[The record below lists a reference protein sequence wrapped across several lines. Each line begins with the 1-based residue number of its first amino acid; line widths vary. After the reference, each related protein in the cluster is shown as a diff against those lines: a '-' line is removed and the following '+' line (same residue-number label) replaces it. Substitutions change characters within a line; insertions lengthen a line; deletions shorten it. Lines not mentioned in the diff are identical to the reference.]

1 MPGRP
6 NRPNIKPNRPNT
18 AFVRRGLL
26 QTAEIG
32 GLGDR
37 PPAFECGFN
46 ASGSI
51 SNSFRSIM
59 FPCHLKIGLACGFMI
74 HVFSEC
80 PMSGV
85 QSYLPAI
92 LENGQIKEAVTQ
104 CDLPSP
110 RHLRAQNIHL
120 TQRRAII
127 FSL

>member
-1 MPGRP
+1 MPGR
-6 NRPNIKPNRPNT
+6 PNRPNT

-37 PPAFECGFN
+37 PPAVECGLN

-51 SNSFRSIM
+51 SNSFRSLM
-59 FPCHLKIGLACGFMI
+59 FPCHLKVVLACGFMI

-80 PMSGV
+80 PMPGV
-85 QSYLPAI
+85 QSYSPAI

-120 TQRRAII
+120 TQRRAIT